1 MNNQVRLLFFSS
13 KAPAELT
20 FSNVTHSSFVVEFSL
35 NATSGAD
42 YFTAETRDGKSSCTV
57 ESGGDASHCLLE
69 ELAPAT
75 RYIVKARACVRSAIT
90 PDCSDEVTAIQW
102 TVPLCK

>member
-1 MNNQVRLLFFSS
+1 MNNKVRLFFFLP

-35 NATSGAD
+35 NVASGAH
-42 YFTAETRDGKSSCTV
+42 YFTAETRDGKSTCTV
-57 ESGGDASHCLLE
+57 ENGGNASHCLLE
-69 ELAPAT
+69 GLAPAT
-75 RYIVKARACVRSAIT
+75 RYIVKAKACVRSAIT

-102 TVPLCK
+102 TVPLRK